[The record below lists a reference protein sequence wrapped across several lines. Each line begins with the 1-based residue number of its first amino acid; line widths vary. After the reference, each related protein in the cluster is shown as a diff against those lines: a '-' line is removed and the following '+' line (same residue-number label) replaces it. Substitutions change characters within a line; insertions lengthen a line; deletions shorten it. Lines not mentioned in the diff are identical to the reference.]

1 MYRTYLTTIK
11 NSLSVGLCVAQ
22 IDCHLPHIHIV
33 FPVDQGLMMKTNCG
47 MVSMMFV
54 SSFVQKILLL
64 KSPWPVPLVSM
75 LFKKNCIIF
84 WRTSHII
91 GYAWLFPPLKF
102 KRMDD
107 MFTTRSL
114 FLCFQV
120 FIDLLF
126 GDSFIVTTWYDTRAL
141 TKSESFKHWKRNGE
155 LKVKVFRS
163 GAVRR

>member
-75 LFKKNCIIF
+75 LLKKTASSFGEHPTSSDTIDCSLLRNLKKWTICMYTFFVHRFLGVHWSSF
-84 WRTSHII
+84 WRFLYCNNLIRHTSLNKIRE
-91 GYAWLFPPLKF
+91 FQTLK
-102 KRMDD
+102 
-107 MFTTRSL
+107 
-114 FLCFQV
+114 
-120 FIDLLF
+120 
-126 GDSFIVTTWYDTRAL
+126 TTWRT
-141 TKSESFKHWKRNGE
+141 
-155 LKVKVFRS
+155 
-163 GAVRR
+163 